1 MQFIRGTLAYK
12 NTKLSRFFV
21 SILGKYVLVDTNYVT
36 ACHANIAHI
45 VNTLLQIYSFIYVL
59 VCYDVNIFLNYE
71 SNYCLVQ
78 VLLENYVDLS
88 DVMLTCRP
96 VGSLC

>member
-78 VLLENYVDLS
+78 VLSENYVDLS

>member
-12 NTKLSRFFV
+12 NTKLSRFV
-21 SILGKYVLVDTNYVT
+21 GSILGKYVLVDTKYAN
-36 ACHANIAHI
+36 ACRANIAHI
-45 VNTLLQIYSFIYVL
+45 VNTRLQIYSFIYVL

-71 SNYCLVQ
+71 SNYCLGQ
-78 VLLENYVDLS
+78 VLSDNYVDLS
-88 DVMLTCRP
+88 DVMFICRL

>member
-1 MQFIRGTLAYK
+1 M
-12 NTKLSRFFV
+12 
-21 SILGKYVLVDTNYVT
+21 GKFVLVDTNYVT
-36 ACHANIAHI
+36 AWRANIEHI

-78 VLLENYVDLS
+78 VFSDNYVDLS
-88 DVMLTCRP
+88 DVMLTCRL